1 MECINARIDI
11 SEKQATFGT
20 RHITKT
26 NKAKHIGCPSV
37 EIIANTFYNCHHEL
51 VNYYEIYIS
60 QIHVFLLTLIFLSTD
75 NSFSDLND
83 D

>member
-26 NKAKHIGCPSV
+26 NKAKHIG
-37 EIIANTFYNCHHEL
+37 
-51 VNYYEIYIS
+51 
-60 QIHVFLLTLIFLSTD
+60 
-75 NSFSDLND
+75 
-83 D
+83 